1 MQRHSR
7 GFGRL
12 LSLLILVTCIAHPAV
27 GQVGTER
34 AAETGFTA
42 IFDGKSLAGWSGDPV
57 YWRVEDGHI
66 VGEITPETLVK
77 RNTFL
82 IWEKDQPANFEL
94 KLDYRIT
101 ERGNSGINYRSARM
115 DDHPYA
121 LTGYQSDIDGQ
132 NRHTGSNYEERGRT
146 TLAYRGQKTIL
157 PPLQAPLG
165 PDGLK
170 PFIEKNAWTLAIIA
184 GSLGDKDELAKHV
197 RDGDWNEVHLVVDG
211 HRLQH
216 FVNGVLMSEVT
227 DYDPLHARASGFI
240 GVQVHV
246 GPPMKVEYRHI
257 RLKRLAD

>member
-1 MQRHSR
+1 MQRHPR
-7 GFGRL
+7 GIGRL
-12 LSLLILVTCIAHPAV
+12 VSLLIFGVWIAHPAV
-27 GQVGTER
+27 GEVGTDR
-34 AAETGFTA
+34 AAEAGFTA

-82 IWEKDQPANFEL
+82 IWEQGKPANFEL

-165 PDGLK
+165 PEGVN
-170 PFIEKNAWTLAIIA
+170 PFIEKNAWTLAIAA
-184 GSLGDKDELAKHV
+184 GSLGDKDELATHV
-197 RDGDWNEVHLVVDG
+197 HDGDWNEVHLIADG

-227 DYDPLHARASGFI
+227 DYDPLNARASGYL

-246 GPPMKVEYRHI
+246 GPPMKVEYRNI